1 MNENVKFEQRLR
13 EGKGGKRSEVIPGR
27 ECDQYKG
34 LEGGCVPG
42 EGVQEASVAWV
53 KQGGGI

>member
-13 EGKGGKRSEVIPGR
+13 EGKGGKRSEVIPER

-42 EGVQEASVAWV
+42 EVQEASVAWV
-53 KQGGGI
+53 KRGGGI